1 MIFGFFPFLFL
12 PLFPIL
18 RYVAGH
24 CPAIHS
30 LHLFIVYLLA
40 WWFCIQLSF
49 LFLLCAFIFFFF
61 FSILPSISDFL
72 QFDAFLPLQ
81 FFLLFFFSRL
91 DSGFCMISLHV
102 NWRQSFSW
110 HKLPQWSFLIQ
121 NSLLTLPEKSAFQ
134 FLRNIKEFSFT
145 KMCSAT
151 LQENVICC
159 HCLIHWKSSV
169 SWGMPRH
176 KIMNHCFAKNNLGDC
191 NYLTSSDKSA
201 IVVWFQLLS
210 KSKEQGYLPLLPI
223 IRLSSVWPPESKR
236 TWLRRKSYFCR
247 VCV

>member
-1 MIFGFFPFLFL
+1 MLLVIVQQF
-12 PLFPIL
+12 IL
-18 RYVAGH
+18 
-24 CPAIHS
+24 CICS
-30 LHLFIVYLLA
+30 LFICLLGDSA
-40 WWFCIQLSF
+40 FSYLSF
-49 LFLLCAFIFFFF
+49 FSYAPLSFFFF